1 MEITSDQTTKW
12 EVDHI
17 KPKSEGGDNSIK
29 NKQLLH
35 RHCHDTKTALDNKTY
50 TKPKL
55 QELPD
60 EYLWVNDMLI
70 LKQGCTYEKG
80 RLREEPDEVKVSR
93 PILKTSR
100 VR

>member
-50 TKPKL
+50 TRPKL
-55 QELPD
+55 QDLPD
-60 EYLWVNDMLI
+60 EYLWVNDIMSGSIVCVKSERALLFKH
-70 LKQGCTYEKG
+70 LKDYQ
-80 RLREEPDEVKVSR
+80 
-93 PILKTSR
+93 
-100 VR
+100 

>member
-1 MEITSDQTTKW
+1 MTKW

-17 KPKSEGGDNSIK
+17 KPRSEGGDNTYK

-35 RHCHDTKTALDNKTY
+35 RHCHDSKTALDNKTY
-50 TKPKL
+50 LKPKL
-55 QELPD
+55 QDLPD

-70 LKQGCTYEKG
+70 LRQGCTYEKG
-80 RLREEPDEVKVSR
+80 RLREEPDEVKVSS
-93 PILKTSR
+93 PVLKTSR

>member
-17 KPKSEGGDNSIK
+17 KPKSEGSDNSIK

-50 TKPKL
+50 AKPKL
-55 QELPD
+55 QDLPD

-70 LKQGCTYEKG
+70 LKQGCTYVKG
-80 RLREEPDEVKVSR
+80 RSGEEPDEVKVSR
-93 PILKTSR
+93 PVLKTSR
-100 VR
+100 VG